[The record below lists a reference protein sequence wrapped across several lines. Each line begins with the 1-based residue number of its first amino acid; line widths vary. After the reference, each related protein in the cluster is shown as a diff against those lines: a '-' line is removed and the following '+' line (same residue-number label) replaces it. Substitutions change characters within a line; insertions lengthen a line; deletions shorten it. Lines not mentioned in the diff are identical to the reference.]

1 MARQDI
7 AGLLTGI
14 SSTQRPNPN
23 ASAAD
28 WRMQFGQQQAGRLG
42 SAVRGVQSGLLGGAP
57 VATPQ
62 EALQM
67 GLGKLDLGTVE
78 GLSSLARVQQLS
90 GDIAGAAQTAARI
103 KQIEEQLALRKTR
116 QQQAQEIS
124 TQLPEKYSGLAQ
136 AVLNQVPGSMEKAI
150 DILGT
155 LEEPPKG
162 DVVNIIGPDRKV
174 VGIATEINGKLFNQ
188 KGQPL
193 KLPANYGVSSS
204 IPGLGIRVGE
214 DPLARVQAKALET
227 RFADQRKMYDIV
239 EPKQET
245 ARKELETANRLYRSL
260 EKGTPSG
267 AVAESLL
274 EVVQNVQ
281 STFSVLGLETPDSF
295 TQAISEGVDLTNIGF
310 KAMEPLIE
318 AQGRGFTD
326 KDREHAK
333 KVLPGL
339 SQSWQYNEMI
349 ADLNTLDAYIIQ
361 DQMLFANKRK
371 NLDEITDQSSETLW
385 TSYLNDLPMSK
396 TEVINEGTEASY
408 TRLIPIKTNE
418 DLSQYWVKKRPR
430 GFKIKIGSEVVSK
443 NMADINKAASDAG
456 FGSTREFL
464 AALSAQG
471 FLIDG
476 VYE

>member
-1 MARQDI
+1 MARTDI
-7 AGLLTGI
+7 AGLLTGVPSGGI
-14 SSTQRPNPN
+14 DPMMGGNIAQQRL
-23 ASAAD
+23 A
-28 WRMQFGQQQAGRLG
+28 FGAQQAQGLQRAARGLTGR
-42 SAVRGVQSGLLGGAP
+42 S
-57 VATPQ
+57 TPAEQ
-62 EALQM
+62 LQM
-67 GLGKLDLGTVE
+67 AMANLDMSNPDDLRKI
-78 GLSSLARVQQLS
+78 AQIQQAT
-90 GDIAGAAQTAARI
+90 GDLAGAAQTAAKI
-103 KQIEEQLALRKTR
+103 KQIEEQIALRKTR

-162 DVVNIIGPDRKV
+162 DIVNIIGPDRKV
-174 VGIATEINGKLFNQ
+174 VGIATEIDGKLFNQ

-214 DPLARVQAKALET
+214 DPLATVKAKALET
-227 RFADQRKMYDIV
+227 KLADQRTMFDDV
-239 EPKQET
+239 EPKQEI
-245 ARKELETANRLYRSL
+245 ARKQLETANRLYRSL

-349 ADLNTLDAYIIQ
+349 ADLNTLDAYKTQ

-371 NLDEITDQSSETLW
+371 NLDEITDQSSQTLW

>member
-1 MARQDI
+1 MARTDI
-7 AGLLTGI
+7 AGLLTGVPSGGI
-14 SSTQRPNPN
+14 DPMMGGNIAQQRL
-23 ASAAD
+23 A
-28 WRMQFGQQQAGRLG
+28 FGAQQAQGLQRAARGLTGR
-42 SAVRGVQSGLLGGAP
+42 S
-57 VATPQ
+57 TPAEQ
-62 EALQM
+62 LQM
-67 GLGKLDLGTVE
+67 AMANLDMSNPDDLRKI
-78 GLSSLARVQQLS
+78 AQIQQAT
-90 GDIAGAAQTAARI
+90 GDLAGAAQTAAKI
-103 KQIEEQLALRKTR
+103 KQIEEQIALRKTR

-155 LEEPPKG
+155 LEEPPEG
-162 DVVNIIGPDRKV
+162 DIVNIIGPDRKV
-174 VGIATEINGKLFNQ
+174 VGIATEIDGKLFNQ

-214 DPLARVQAKALET
+214 DPLATVKAKALET
-227 RFADQRKMYDIV
+227 KLADQRTMFDDV
-239 EPKQET
+239 EPKQEI
-245 ARKELETANRLYRSL
+245 ARKQLETANRLYRSL

-349 ADLNTLDAYIIQ
+349 ADLNTLDAYKTQ
-361 DQMLFANKRK
+361 DQMIFANKRK
-371 NLDEITDQSSETLW
+371 NLDEITDQSSQTLW

>member
-1 MARQDI
+1 MARTDI
-7 AGLLTGI
+7 AGLLTGVPSGGI
-14 SSTQRPNPN
+14 DPMMGGNIAQQRL
-23 ASAAD
+23 A
-28 WRMQFGQQQAGRLG
+28 FGAQQAQGLQRAARGLTGR
-42 SAVRGVQSGLLGGAP
+42 S
-57 VATPQ
+57 TPAEQ
-62 EALQM
+62 LQM
-67 GLGKLDLGTVE
+67 AMANLDMSNPDDLRKI
-78 GLSSLARVQQLS
+78 AQIQQAT
-90 GDIAGAAQTAARI
+90 GDLAGAAQTAAKI
-103 KQIEEQLALRKTR
+103 KQIEEQIALRKTR

-162 DVVNIIGPDRKV
+162 DIVNIIGPDRKV
-174 VGIATEINGKLFNQ
+174 VGIATEIDGKLFNQ

-214 DPLARVQAKALET
+214 DPLATVKAKALET
-227 RFADQRKMYDIV
+227 KLADQRTMFDDV
-239 EPKQET
+239 EPKQEI
-245 ARKELETANRLYRSL
+245 ARKQLETANRLYRSL

-349 ADLNTLDAYIIQ
+349 ADLNTLDAYKTQ
-361 DQMLFANKRK
+361 DQMIFANKRK
-371 NLDEITDQSSETLW
+371 NLDEITDQSSQTLW

>member
-1 MARQDI
+1 MARTDI
-7 AGLLTGI
+7 AGLLTGVPSGGI
-14 SSTQRPNPN
+14 DPMMGGNIAQQRL
-23 ASAAD
+23 A
-28 WRMQFGQQQAGRLG
+28 FGAQQAQGLQRAARGLTGR
-42 SAVRGVQSGLLGGAP
+42 S
-57 VATPQ
+57 TPAEQ
-62 EALQM
+62 LQM
-67 GLGKLDLGTVE
+67 AMANLDMSNPDDLRKI
-78 GLSSLARVQQLS
+78 AQIQQAT
-90 GDIAGAAQTAARI
+90 GDLAGAAQTAAKI
-103 KQIEEQLALRKTR
+103 KQIEEQIALRKTR

-155 LEEPPKG
+155 LEEPPEG
-162 DVVNIIGPDRKV
+162 DIVNIIGPDRKV
-174 VGIATEINGKLFNQ
+174 VGIATEIDGKLFNQ

-214 DPLARVQAKALET
+214 DPLATVKAKALET
-227 RFADQRKMYDIV
+227 KLADQRTMFDDV
-239 EPKQET
+239 EPKQEI
-245 ARKELETANRLYRSL
+245 ARKQLETANRLYRSL

-349 ADLNTLDAYIIQ
+349 ADLNTLDAYKTQ

-371 NLDEITDQSSETLW
+371 NLDEITDQSSQTLW

>member
-1 MARQDI
+1 MARTDI
-7 AGLLTGI
+7 AGLLTGVPSGGI
-14 SSTQRPNPN
+14 DPMMGGNIAQQRL
-23 ASAAD
+23 A
-28 WRMQFGQQQAGRLG
+28 FGAQQAQGLQRAARGLTGR
-42 SAVRGVQSGLLGGAP
+42 S
-57 VATPQ
+57 TPAEQ
-62 EALQM
+62 LQM
-67 GLGKLDLGTVE
+67 AMANLDMSNPDDLRKI
-78 GLSSLARVQQLS
+78 AQIQQAT
-90 GDIAGAAQTAARI
+90 GDLAGAAQTAAKI
-103 KQIEEQLALRKTR
+103 KQIEEQIALRKTR

-155 LEEPPKG
+155 LEEPPEG
-162 DVVNIIGPDRKV
+162 DIVNIIGPDRKV
-174 VGIATEINGKLFNQ
+174 VGIATEIDGKLFNQ

-214 DPLARVQAKALET
+214 DPLATVKAKALET
-227 RFADQRKMYDIV
+227 KLADQRTMFDDV
-239 EPKQET
+239 EPKQEI
-245 ARKELETANRLYRSL
+245 ARKQLETANRLYRSL

-349 ADLNTLDAYIIQ
+349 ADLNTLDAYKTQ

-371 NLDEITDQSSETLW
+371 NLDEITDQSSQTLW

-464 AALSAQG
+464 TALSAQG

>member
-1 MARQDI
+1 MARTDI
-7 AGLLTGI
+7 AGLLTGVPSGGI
-14 SSTQRPNPN
+14 DPMMGGNIAQQRL
-23 ASAAD
+23 A
-28 WRMQFGQQQAGRLG
+28 FGAQQAQGLQRAARGLTGR
-42 SAVRGVQSGLLGGAP
+42 S
-57 VATPQ
+57 TPAEQ
-62 EALQM
+62 LQM
-67 GLGKLDLGTVE
+67 AMANLDMSNPDDLRKI
-78 GLSSLARVQQLS
+78 AQIQQAT
-90 GDIAGAAQTAARI
+90 GDLAGAAQTAAKI
-103 KQIEEQLALRKTR
+103 KQIEEQIALRKTR

-155 LEEPPKG
+155 LEEPPEG
-162 DVVNIIGPDRKV
+162 DIVNIIGPDRKV
-174 VGIATEINGKLFNQ
+174 VGIATEIDGKLFNQ

-214 DPLARVQAKALET
+214 DPLATVKAKALET
-227 RFADQRKMYDIV
+227 KLADQRTMFDDV
-239 EPKQET
+239 EPKQEI
-245 ARKELETANRLYRSL
+245 ARKQLETANRLYRSL

-349 ADLNTLDAYIIQ
+349 ADLNTLDAYKTQ
-361 DQMLFANKRK
+361 DQMIFANKRK
-371 NLDEITDQSSETLW
+371 NLDEITDQSSQTLW

-464 AALSAQG
+464 TALSAQG